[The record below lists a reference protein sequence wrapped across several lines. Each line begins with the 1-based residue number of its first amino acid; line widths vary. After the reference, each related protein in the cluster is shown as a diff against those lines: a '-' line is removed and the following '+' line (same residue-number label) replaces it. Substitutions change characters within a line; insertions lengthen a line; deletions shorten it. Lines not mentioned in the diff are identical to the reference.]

1 MEEIEKP
8 VVLKYENS
16 NCVTSSEIS
25 ELKSL
30 QLRICWFAFVGRQSK
45 VNQKCSLT
53 LAKGKQLGQDSE
65 AVNYL
70 VGFK

>member
-45 VNQKCSLT
+45 VKVNHKCSLT
-53 LAKGKQLGQDSE
+53 LAKGKQLGQD
-65 AVNYL
+65 
-70 VGFK
+70 